1 MSEQTLAPLDD
12 LLRAV
17 AVALLPYITEVR
29 DDYYASLPSNR
40 FLDVDDFNEYF
51 VETMNRYDVMTSDD
65 FDADDYEILTRDNF
79 SPQDFDCITDSDG
92 YVTLEEAIEGVQDW
106 LGRVNWGSA

>member
-1 MSEQTLAPLDD
+1 MTDQTLAPLDD

-17 AVALLPYITEVR
+17 AVALLPHITE
-29 DDYYASLPSNR
+29 ALALPSNR

-51 VETMNRYDVMTSDD
+51 VDAMNRHDVMTSDD

-106 LGRVNWGSA
+106 LGRINWGSA